1 MDVNLSARQTHSH
14 FFKNI
19 CRVNI
24 KRRAWLAVFLFSG
37 FFWVTLASFLI
48 TG

>member
-1 MDVNLSARQTHSH
+1 MNINLSAHQTHSH
-14 FFKNI
+14 FFKKI

-37 FFWVTLASFLI
+37 FFWSALSFSLI
-48 TG
+48 TF